1 MNDDWTSIDS
11 KRCIRKVGDIF
22 IIKPKN
28 SDVSVP
34 LSCPI
39 CLFLMRNQGD
49 AIKYR
54 ENQCCTECS
63 LHFAEPNLKKWAAGW
78 RPTIDE
84 INKLVIKKKTRYSYV
99 VNLKKAK

>member
-1 MNDDWTSIDS
+1 MNDDWASIDS
-11 KRCIRKVGDIF
+11 KRCIKKVGNIF
-22 IIKPKN
+22 SIKPKN
-28 SDVSVP
+28 SDTGVP